1 MTTSTDLRARDIH
14 DTLVAFYAQLE
25 SEPLLAPYFETLDMT
40 AHMPRIVSFWE
51 TLLFH
56 TGSYSG
62 NAFLPHLTM
71 PGLTS
76 AHFAKWVAT
85 LEAILDAL
93 RRSDDRADEIARAS
107 YRLQHAAAAWLRAV
121 RTVAHR
127 ERLTLTACQAG
138 VGTR

>member
-1 MTTSTDLRARDIH
+1 MMTSRDLGAEDIR

-25 SEPLLAPYFETLDMT
+25 HEPLLAPYFEALDMM

-76 AHFAKWVAT
+76 AHFERWVIT
-85 LEAILDAL
+85 LEASLDARFAGPSAERMKSL
-93 RRSDDRADEIARAS
+93 
-107 YRLQHAAAAWLRAV
+107 
-121 RTVAHR
+121 AHR
-127 ERLTLTACQAG
+127 IAYSMQLRLALEPFEPLRVVNG
-138 VGTR
+138 

>member
-85 LEAILDAL
+85 LEAILDARFEGPTTERMKSL
-93 RRSDDRADEIARAS
+93 
-107 YRLQHAAAAWLRAV
+107 
-121 RTVAHR
+121 AHR
-127 ERLTLTACQAG
+127 IAYSMQLRLGFEPFEPLRIVNG
-138 VGTR
+138 